1 MIMSL
6 PDETLGAHI
15 LELALYDFRA
25 MKKLG
30 DGALA
35 QLDDETIGWAPDG
48 ESNSA
53 AVIVKHMAGNMISRW
68 TDFLT
73 TDGEK
78 PDRNRDEEFVDDIA
92 TLAELQAVWEKGW
105 GVLFGALEP
114 LQTGDLMRRVTIR
127 GQPHTVLQAIHRQLS
142 HYAYHVGQ
150 LVYVAKARKSADW
163 KTLSIARGRSAGFN
177 NAMSG
182 RYGRR

>member
-1 MIMSL
+1 MSGN
-6 PDETLGAHI
+6 ETALARHT
-15 LELALYDFRA
+15 LETALADFRS

-35 QLDDETIGWAPDG
+35 QLDDESIGWTPDP

-78 PDRNRDEEFVDDIA
+78 PDRNRDGEFVDDVPDLQ
-92 TLAELQAVWEKGW
+92 TLTAIWEKGW

-114 LQTGDLMRRVTIR
+114 LQPDDLLREVTIR
-127 GQPHTVLQAIHRQLS
+127 GQPHTVLQAIHRQIS

-163 KTLSIARGRSAGFN
+163 QTLSIPRGGSSGFN
-177 NAMSG
+177 REMRQKYGG
-182 RYGRR
+182 R